1 MLYEFLVAQ
10 HGQDSG
16 RTVPELALDHVFDSQ
31 GQVMRLYAQAF
42 VCVCVSFRLCL
53 CACMRAC
60 VREPVC
66 VCVCVCQRFAGDDV
80 VCILIS
86 WWCRCFYLTWL
97 NVWSDSS

>member
-10 HGQDSG
+10 HGQDSE

-53 CACMRAC
+53 CACMRVCVRARARECACACSACAC
-60 VREPVC
+60 VRVL
-66 VCVCVCQRFAGDDV
+66 QGMMWFAFSFHGGAGA
-80 VCILIS
+80 S
-86 WWCRCFYLTWL
+86 T
-97 NVWSDSS
+97 

>member
-16 RTVPELALDHVFDSQ
+16 CTVPELALDHVFDSQ

-53 CACMRAC
+53 CACMRVC
-60 VREPVC
+60 VRARERESVR
-66 VCVCVCQRFAGDDV
+66 VRVRVSAF
-80 VCILIS
+80 
-86 WWCRCFYLTWL
+86 CRG
-97 NVWSDSS
+97 

>member
-53 CACMRAC
+53 CACMRVC
-60 VREPVC
+60 VRARERESVR
-66 VCVCVCQRFAGDDV
+66 VRVRVSAF
-80 VCILIS
+80 
-86 WWCRCFYLTWL
+86 CRG
-97 NVWSDSS
+97 